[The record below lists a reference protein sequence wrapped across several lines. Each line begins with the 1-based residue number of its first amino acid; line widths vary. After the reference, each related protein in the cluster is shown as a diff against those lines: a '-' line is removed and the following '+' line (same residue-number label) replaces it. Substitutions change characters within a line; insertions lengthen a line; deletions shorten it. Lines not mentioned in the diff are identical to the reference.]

1 MNKDIDPNRPYDPIW
16 DMYLDEFE
24 DMTPEE
30 IAAWK
35 ERKSHADAALAITL
49 TACDM
54 PDKKFMTA
62 MKDYINGK
70 LPLEELEARVDRLEY
85 L

>member
-35 ERKSHADAALAITL
+35 ERKSHADTALAITL

-54 PDKKFMTA
+54 LDKNFMNA
-62 MKDYINGK
+62 LKNYINGK
-70 LPLEELEARVDRLEY
+70 LSLEELEARIDRLEY